1 MRILNFAL
9 IVLLAASFCL
19 AEEAGLTGK
28 DYLKLA
34 KRQRLEAVGDLIFD
48 AKRGGITIKKAPIF
62 YCEKLDAFYRK
73 NPNMTKEPLAVVVKT
88 LIIMEYD
95 WQQKGVD
102 KDKLACEWLG
112 EESYKANKAR
122 LRK

>member
-1 MRILNFAL
+1 MRILNMAVAF
-9 IVLLAASFCL
+9 LLLSTLLF

-48 AKRGGITIKKAPIF
+48 AKSGGITIKKAPIF

-73 NPNMTKEPLAVVVKT
+73 NPSMTKESLAVVLKT

-102 KDKLACEWLG
+102 KEKLACEWLG